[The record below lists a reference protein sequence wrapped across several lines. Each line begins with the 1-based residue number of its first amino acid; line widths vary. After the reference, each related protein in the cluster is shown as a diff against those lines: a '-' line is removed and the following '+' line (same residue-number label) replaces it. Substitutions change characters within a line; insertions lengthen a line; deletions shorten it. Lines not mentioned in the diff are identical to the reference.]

1 MDLVSPSAELNKG
14 LVGQTRPVL
23 EGIQRRRVE
32 TVVKANGQN
41 CTESRE
47 SFGCGVERRWN
58 VPWRKVTW
66 QVRSP
71 SVRTHVRAIQHSR
84 RATRTYSDVYVYV
97 CACTRLW
104 RPTGSL
110 RNRFRC
116 LFSALLRCL
125 KSSNYD
131 QASLLPSDRSC
142 FPLTLPPH
150 LDRERRSYWT
160 WVIKT
165 RGLWFFSL
173 WWFLSPFFLPF
184 LFLSFFFKTRDS
196 KFFLS
201 DRSYNGYRFRSI
213 SMSKLWTRRE
223 I

>member
-1 MDLVSPSAELNKG
+1 MRSGKKVK
-14 LVGQTRPVL
+14 RPVKKSYVA
-23 EGIQRRRVE
+23 GAFPI
-32 TVVKANGQN
+32 
-41 CTESRE
+41 
-47 SFGCGVERRWN
+47 
-58 VPWRKVTW
+58 
-66 QVRSP
+66 
-71 SVRTHVRAIQHSR
+71 RTHTRARDPTQPP
-84 RATRTYSDVYVYV
+84 SDVYVYV

-104 RPTGSL
+104 RSTGSL